1 MDVQPQSKRK
11 RRIILLVAVLLCT
24 AIGAFLV
31 LKLRGPLGR
40 EVSRHRQAKEAAWR
54 IEGLGGRVSWKPK
67 SEIIETLY
75 YDKALSRVT
84 DVHFINPTFP
94 NERWLVLKELPQH
107 FGIEV
112 HGVQF
117 TDAGLEYLK
126 QVPLL
131 EYLVLNNTAVTDQ
144 GVAGLQ
150 ETLPHLSV
158 MYGYPGQPGY
168 RHFPAKVRTPPLR
181 EQ

>member
-1 MDVQPQSKRK
+1 MDVHPHGK
-11 RRIILLVAVLLCT
+11 RRRRFILLAAGLLCVAVCT
-24 AIGAFLV
+24 FLV
-31 LKLRGPLGR
+31 LKFQGPLRR
-40 EVSRHRQAKEAAWR
+40 EVTRHRQAKDAAWA
-54 IEGLGGRVSWKPK
+54 IEGLGGRVHWNPK

-112 HGVQF
+112 HGGQF
-117 TDAGLEYLK
+117 TDASLEYLK

-150 ETLPHLSV
+150 EALPHLSV
-158 MYGYPGQPGY
+158 TYGYPGQPGY
-168 RHFPAKVRTPPLR
+168 RHFPAKVRKPPLR